1 MKHIYKSLPLCLF
14 AIFALDNLAFA
25 SRIPMSQR
33 DAWNNSNVFVIK
45 AKVGNPSIDK
55 NTARYPVEIVE
66 ILKSGAGGIPNVI
79 TVLDAHYNSTAR
91 TLLESGMVGILF
103 VGKSSGSEYLTY
115 RELDLNDSVGARNA
129 LRGLKLFLRLIS
141 ISDKAE
147 QRHESLKA
155 WQRELSDPEK
165 KAVLDVMWETRN
177 SEYAALL
184 MEVAKGKDSPN
195 VRAWA
200 ITILTYIDKT
210 KQDEELIVLLDDPD
224 YHVRRQTLLFLSQH
238 NVVKAVPKIEKIVDS
253 EVKAEYAWQAVE
265 LKKEARKALIA
276 IAEKKAE

>member
-1 MKHIYKSLPLCLF
+1 
-14 AIFALDNLAFA
+14 
-25 SRIPMSQR
+25 MSQR